1 MEVKVS
7 RLRTDISV
15 NEAKKARLLKENQ
28 DLGDRLALEKNKIVP
43 EDLASIQDM
52 ISALRNLVPKV

>member
-1 MEVKVS
+1 M
-7 RLRTDISV
+7 
-15 NEAKKARLLKENQ
+15 NEAKKARLINDNQ
-28 DLGDRLALEKNKIVP
+28 DLGDRLALEKKKNVP